1 MVVSEI
7 ITTKKISLFNNLNL
21 DNCFLEFTPTKTSG
35 CDTLLYI
42 TNHLLYKFRNNL
54 NIYEKNVLESTLIEI
69 VKSKKSNTSVR
80 VIYRHTATDLTD
92 FNSNCLNR
100 LLDNTSKNTYLET
113 LMLTS

>member
-1 MVVSEI
+1 MVVSET

-69 VKSKKSNTSVR
+69 VKPKKSNTSVR

>member
-69 VKSKKSNTSVR
+69 VKPKNQILVWESF
-80 VIYRHTATDLTD
+80 TDIQLWILLT
-92 FNSNCLNR
+92 LIAIA
-100 LLDNTSKNTYLET
+100 
-113 LMLTS
+113 